1 MSYLNKPDKYTI
13 YFAPDNDKI
22 VRQDGNI
29 ETILKTTI
37 SPNEPVELRKIK
49 LTNTGLTEEIIEIT
63 SMLEP
68 MLSKREQDYA
78 HKVFNNLFLSYEWLE
93 KPEILLVKRNT
104 RGESEREV
112 YLALNLYTENE
123 TIGEIEFETD
133 KEKFLGRNILGL
145 PKAVENST
153 PFSKKVGTST
163 ETVAAMKRIVNILP
177 EQSVELNLIIAVG
190 ETREEALGRVVE
202 FKNEEKIKEVLI

>member
-1 MSYLNKPDKYTI
+1 MTQYNSRERFTRNLSLLFTI
-13 YFAPDNDKI
+13 YIFRNKI
-22 VRQDGNI
+22 TRQDGNI

-49 LTNTGLTEEIIEIT
+49 LTNTGLIEEIIEIT

-153 PFSKKVGTST
+153 PFSK
-163 ETVAAMKRIVNILP
+163 
-177 EQSVELNLIIAVG
+177 
-190 ETREEALGRVVE
+190 
-202 FKNEEKIKEVLI
+202 